1 MRVEIEID
9 TVIVE
14 APAHPV
20 LRALD
25 GIAEAILVVAVLG
38 ELFAVAVNVVAR
50 VVLGVSFLWTEEIAQ
65 IALSTLTF
73 VGGTVAYRRGDHTFV
88 RAVIDTLPLYLHR
101 RCVALAD
108 VLVFSIAIVALL
120 SSFKLLAMNWQQ
132 TTPILGWP
140 VSNFA
145 VPLTASM
152 ALLAVYAVERLWREH
167 RASALGVMVGVFAVA
182 LLIGLTQSI
191 WRPWIAGDTAIG
203 VALVFFFFAVVVGVP
218 VGFVLLLSTA
228 SYLWIGDVA
237 PIGALP
243 QQMVNGTSNF
253 ILLAIPFFILA
264 GLIMERGGISLRL
277 VRFVYAFVGHLRGG
291 LLQVMVLSMYLVSGL
306 SGSKAADV
314 AAVGT
319 VMRGM
324 LKERGYSSAE
334 GAAVLAASAVM
345 GETVPPSIAM
355 LILGSITSI
364 SMAGLF
370 IGGVIP
376 AAVIAVCLMVL
387 IYVRARRSGAT
398 AEARATWAVRLDASV
413 GAILPFL
420 MPLILFVGILGG
432 IATPTEVSAF
442 AVLYGMFLSLV
453 VYREMDLRSF
463 FRTVVDSVALT
474 GMILFI
480 LSAASG
486 FSWALT
492 IAYVPQR
499 VVDVLHGFNDSVDIF
514 LIGSLLLLIVGG
526 SLLEG
531 LPALNILAPL
541 LIPIAGKI
549 GISEL
554 HYGMMLIIA
563 MGVGAFMP
571 PAGVGF
577 YVCCAVARA
586 PLEAASRAMLPYLVV
601 LIIGLLLVT
610 FVPWFT
616 LVLPHYFG
624 FRG

>member
-1 MRVEIEID
+1 MRVDVD
-9 TVIVE
+9 TKVRTPSGSATRV
-14 APAHPV
+14 
-20 LRALD
+20 LD
-25 GIAEAILVVAVLG
+25 GVAETILIIALLG
-38 ELFAVAVNVVAR
+38 ELLAVVVNVLAR
-50 VVLGVSFLWTEEIAQ
+50 LTLGVSFLWTEEVAR

-73 VGGTVAYRRGDHTFV
+73 VGGTLAYRRGDHTRV
-88 RAVIDTLPLYLHR
+88 RAVIDMLPTRVR
-101 RCVALAD
+101 RTCLALAD
-108 VLVFSIAIVALL
+108 ALVLLVALVAL
-120 SSFKLLAMNWQQ
+120 SSSFEVLALNFHQ

-140 VSNFA
+140 VSSFA

-152 ALLAVYAVERLWREH
+152 TLLAFYAGRQLWAEH
-167 RASALGVMVGVFAVA
+167 RTSALGVTIAV
-182 LLIGLTQSI
+182 L
-191 WRPWIAGDTAIG
+191 AIG
-203 VALVFFFFAVVVGVP
+203 VVVYATQSVWREWIVGDVAITFSLILFLLAVVIGLP
-218 VGFVLLLSTA
+218 IGFALLLSTA
-228 SYLWIGDVA
+228 NYLWTGDIA
-237 PIGALP
+237 PIEALP
-243 QQMVNGTSNF
+243 QQMVNGTGNF

-277 VRFVYAFVGHLRGG
+277 VQFVHAFVGHLRGG
-291 LLQVMVLSMYLVSGL
+291 VLQVMVLSMYLVSGL

-324 LKERGYSSAE
+324 LARQGYSSAE

-376 AAVIAVCLMVL
+376 AAVIALCLMVL
-387 IYVRARRSGAT
+387 IYVRARASGVAP
-398 AEARATWAVRLDASV
+398 AERARWSARLRASV
-413 GAILPFL
+413 AAVPPLL
-420 MPLILFVGILGG
+420 MPLILFVGILSGA
-432 IATPTEVSAF
+432 ATPTEISAF
-442 AVLYGMFLSLV
+442 AVLYGIALSLV
-453 VYREMDLRSF
+453 AYREMNLNSF
-463 FRTVVDSVALT
+463 LRTVVDSIALT

-480 LSAASG
+480 LSAASA

-499 VVDVLHGFNDSVDIF
+499 IVSLLHGFNDSKDIF
-514 LIGSLLLLIVGG
+514 LIGSLVLLIVGG

-541 LIPIAGKI
+541 LIPIAAKVGL
-549 GISEL
+549 SEL
-554 HYGMMLIIA
+554 HYGMILIIA
-563 MGVGAFMP
+563 MGVGAFLP
-571 PAGVGF
+571 PVGVGF

-586 PLEAASRAMLPYLVV
+586 PLEAASRAMVPYLVV
-601 LIIGLLLVT
+601 LLVGLVLVA

>member
-1 MRVEIEID
+1 MRFEIEID
-9 TVIVE
+9 TVIEE
-14 APAHPV
+14 APLHPA
-20 LRALD
+20 LRVLD
-25 GIAEAILVVAVLG
+25 GIAETILVVAVLG
-38 ELFAVAVNVVAR
+38 ELFAVGVNVLAR
-50 VVLGVSFLWTEEIAQ
+50 VILGISFLWTEEIAQ

-88 RAVIDTLPLYLHR
+88 RAVIDTLPLYVHR

-108 VLVFSIAIVALL
+108 ALVLAIAIVALL
-120 SSFKLLAMNWQQ
+120 SSFKLVAMNWQQ
-132 TTPILGWP
+132 ITPILGWP

-152 ALLAVYAVERLWREH
+152 ALLAFYAVERLWRDH
-167 RASALGVMVGVFAVA
+167 RASASGVLIGVLAVA
-182 LLIGLTQSI
+182 VVVAMSQSI
-191 WRPWIAGDTAIG
+191 WRPWVVGDAAIMLSLAFFIIAVI
-203 VALVFFFFAVVVGVP
+203 VGVP
-218 VGFVLLLSTA
+218 VGFALLLSTA
-228 SYLWIGDVA
+228 SYLWIGDIA
-237 PIGALP
+237 PIEALP

-324 LKERGYSSAE
+324 LKQRGYSSAE

-370 IGGVIP
+370 IGGIIP
-376 AAVIAVCLMVL
+376 AAVIAFCLMVL
-387 IYVRARRSGAT
+387 IYVRARGSGAT
-398 AEARATWAVRLDASV
+398 AEARAPWSVRLDASV

-420 MPLILFVGILGG
+420 MPLILFVGILAG

-442 AVLYGMFLSLV
+442 AVLYGIFLSLV
-453 VYREMDLRSF
+453 VYREMNLRNF

-499 VVDVLHGFNDSVDIF
+499 VVELLHGFNDSKDIF
-514 LIGSLLLLIVGG
+514 LIGSLILLIIGG

-586 PLEAASRAMLPYLVV
+586 PLEAASRAMVPYLIV
-601 LIIGLLLVT
+601 LLAGLLLVT

>member
-1 MRVEIEID
+1 MRVDVD
-9 TVIVE
+9 TKVRTPPDSVTR
-14 APAHPV
+14 V
-20 LRALD
+20 LD
-25 GIAEAILVVAVLG
+25 GIAETILIIALFG
-38 ELFAVAVNVVAR
+38 ELIAVIVNVLAR
-50 VVLGVSFLWTEEIAQ
+50 LTLGVSFLWTEEVAR

-73 VGGTVAYRRGDHTFV
+73 VGGTLAYRRGDHTCV
-88 RAVIDTLPLYLHR
+88 RAVIDMLPPRFCHTCL
-101 RCVALAD
+101 ALAD
-108 VLVFSIAIVALL
+108 ALVLLVALVAL
-120 SSFKLLAMNWQQ
+120 FSSFEVLALNFHQ

-152 ALLAVYAVERLWREH
+152 ALLAFYAGRQLWHEH
-167 RASALGVMVGVFAVA
+167 RASALGVTIAV
-182 LLIGLTQSI
+182 L
-191 WRPWIAGDTAIG
+191 AIG
-203 VALVFFFFAVVVGVP
+203 VVVYATQLSWRQWVVGDVAITFSLILFLVAVVIGLP
-218 VGFVLLLSTA
+218 IGFALLLSTA

-237 PIGALP
+237 PIEALP
-243 QQMVNGTSNF
+243 QQMVNGTGNF

-264 GLIMERGGISLRL
+264 GLIMERGGISMRL
-277 VRFVYAFVGHLRGG
+277 VQFVHAFVGHLRGG
-291 LLQVMVLSMYLVSGL
+291 VLQVMVLSMYLVSGL

-324 LKERGYSSAE
+324 LARQGYSSAE

-376 AAVIAVCLMVL
+376 AAVIALCLMVL
-387 IYVRARRSGAT
+387 IYVRARASGVVPAKRASWPARLT
-398 AEARATWAVRLDASV
+398 AGVAAVPPL
-413 GAILPFL
+413 L
-420 MPLILFVGILGG
+420 MPLILFVGILSGA
-432 IATPTEVSAF
+432 ATPTEISAF
-442 AVLYGMFLSLV
+442 AVLYGMALSLV
-453 VYREMDLRSF
+453 AYREMNLSSF
-463 FRTVVDSVALT
+463 LRTVVDSIALT

-480 LSAASG
+480 LSAASA

-499 VVDVLHGFNDSVDIF
+499 IVSLLHGFNDSKDIF
-514 LIGSLLLLIVGG
+514 LIGSLVLLIVGG

-541 LIPIAGKI
+541 LIPIAVKVGL
-549 GISEL
+549 SEL
-554 HYGMMLIIA
+554 HYGMTLIIA
-563 MGVGAFMP
+563 MGVGAFLP
-571 PAGVGF
+571 PIGVGF
-577 YVCCAVARA
+577 YVCCAVAGA
-586 PLEAASRAMLPYLVV
+586 PLEAASRAMMPYLVV
-601 LIIGLLLVT
+601 LLIGLVLVA

>member
-9 TVIVE
+9 TIVE
-14 APAHPV
+14 EGPPHPA
-20 LRALD
+20 LRVLD
-25 GIAEAILVVAVLG
+25 GIAETILVLAVLG

-73 VGGTVAYRRGDHTFV
+73 VGGTVAYRRGDHSFV
-88 RAVIDTLPLYLHR
+88 RAVIDTLPLYIHR

-108 VLVFSIAIVALL
+108 ALVFAIAIVALL
-120 SSFKLLAMNWQQ
+120 SSFKLLTMNWQQ

-145 VPLTASM
+145 VPLTVSM
-152 ALLAVYAVERLWREH
+152 ALLAFYAVERLWREH
-167 RASALGVMVGVFAVA
+167 RASAFGVISGLFAVA
-182 LLIGLTQSI
+182 LLVAVTQEF
-191 WRPWIAGDTAIG
+191 WRPWIVGDVAIML
-203 VALVFFFFAVVVGVP
+203 ALAFFFLAVIVGVP
-218 VGFVLLLSTA
+218 VGFALLLSTA

-237 PIGALP
+237 PIEALP

-370 IGGVIP
+370 IGGIIP

-387 IYVRARRSGAT
+387 IYVRARRSGAV
-398 AEARATWAVRLDASV
+398 AETRAAWSVRLDASV
-413 GAILPFL
+413 GAILPFM
-420 MPLILFVGILGG
+420 MPLILFVGILAGF
-432 IATPTEVSAF
+432 ATPTEVSAF

-453 VYREMDLRSF
+453 VYREMNLHNF

-499 VVDVLHGFNDSVDIF
+499 VVELLHGFNDSKDIF
-514 LIGSLLLLIVGG
+514 LIGSLILLIIGG

-571 PAGVGF
+571 PVGVGF

-586 PLEAASRAMLPYLVV
+586 PLEAASRAMIPYLAV
-601 LIIGLLLVT
+601 LLIGLLLVT

>member
-1 MRVEIEID
+1 MRVETD
-9 TVIVE
+9 TAADE
-14 APAHPV
+14 APRHPAV
-20 LRALD
+20 LMLN
-25 GIAEAILVVAVLG
+25 GIAEVVLVIAVLG
-38 ELFAVAVNVVAR
+38 ELFAVVLNVAAR
-50 VVLGVSFLWTEEIAQ
+50 VVLGVSFLWTEEIAR
-65 IALSTLTF
+65 IALSTLAF
-73 VGGTVAYRRGDHTFV
+73 VGGTVAYQRGDHTHV
-88 RAVIDTLPLYLHR
+88 RAVIDLLPLHVHR

-108 VLVFSIAIVALL
+108 TLVLLIAVVALL
-120 SSFKLLAMNWQQ
+120 SSFELLALNWQQ

-145 VPLTASM
+145 IPLTASM
-152 ALLAVYAVERLWREH
+152 ALLAFYAIERLWRDH
-167 RASALGVMVGVFAVA
+167 RPSALGVIILVIA
-182 LLIGLTQSI
+182 IGLAAYTTQSV
-191 WRPWIAGDTAIG
+191 WRPWAGGDVPIML
-203 VALVFFFFAVVVGVP
+203 ALAFFFLAVVVGVP
-218 VGFVLLLSTA
+218 VGFALLLSTA
-228 SYLWIGDVA
+228 SYLWISDVA
-237 PIGALP
+237 PIEALP

-277 VRFVYAFVGHLRGG
+277 VRFVHAFVGHLRGG

-324 LKERGYSSAE
+324 LRKQGYSNAE

-355 LILGSITSI
+355 LILGSVTSI

-370 IGGVIP
+370 IGGIIP
-376 AAVIAVCLMVL
+376 AAVIAVCLMIL
-387 IYVRARRSGAT
+387 IYVRARRSGMT
-398 AEARATWAVRLDASV
+398 PEVRAPWSVRLNASI
-413 GAILPFL
+413 GALLPFL
-420 MPLILFVGILGG
+420 MPVILFVGILGG

-463 FRTVVDSVALT
+463 FRTAVDSVALA

-480 LSAASG
+480 LAAASG

-492 IAYVPQR
+492 IAYIPQR
-499 VVDVLHGFNDSVDIF
+499 VVDLLHGFNDSKDIF
-514 LIGSLLLLIVGG
+514 LIGSLILLIIGG

-563 MGVGAFMP
+563 MGVGAFLP

-577 YVCCAVARA
+577 YVCCAVAQA
-586 PLEAASRAMLPYLVV
+586 KLEAASRAMVPYLIV
-601 LIIGLLLVT
+601 LLIGLLLVT